1 MRPLRISIAGGS
13 IGGLTT
19 AVLLHEQG
27 HDVHVYERSTAA
39 LKARGAGIVVLPM
52 TERYFVEK
60 GLALGAADDEEPDVA
75 LTLTNWSYINEA
87 GDIIDEAATYNRFT
101 SWNTLYRA
109 LLDSF
114 PTERYHLASHVT
126 GTTPSDS
133 GVTVRVAGQPDHSC
147 DLLVGA
153 DGISST
159 VRDFVAP
166 DTPIEYSG
174 YVAWRG
180 TVLESDLSA
189 DAMQVFDDALVYQI
203 LDHSHILAY
212 AIPGPGDSIVPGER
226 ALNWVWYRNASPD
239 EYDELMTDRSGIAR
253 PLTMPPGLLQD
264 RFIDELRSEANRVL
278 APQLA
283 EVITKCADTFIQSIF
298 DMTAARFVRDRVLIQ
313 GDAASAIRPH
323 VAAGAAKACADA
335 WALRNQLAAHD
346 DLDAALEQW
355 EASQLTLARTVV
367 AKSAAMGRASQV
379 DGVMVPG
386 DANWRFGLSGPGA

>member
-1 MRPLRISIAGGS
+1 MRPLRISVAGGS

-27 HDVHVYERSTAA
+27 HDVHIYERSTAA
-39 LKARGAGIVVLPM
+39 LEARGAGIVVLPI

-60 GLALGAADDEEPDVA
+60 GRALGVADDEEPDVA

-87 GDIIDEAATYNRFT
+87 GDIIDEDATYNRFT

-109 LLDSF
+109 LLHSF
-114 PTERYHLASHVT
+114 PAERYHLSSHVT

-133 GVTVRVAGQPDHSC
+133 GVAVHVAGQADHSC

-180 TVLESDLSA
+180 TVLESDLSS
-189 DAMQVFDDALVYQI
+189 DAMNVFDDAMVYQV

-212 AIPGPGDSIVPGER
+212 AIPGPRDSIVPGER
-226 ALNWVWYRNASPD
+226 ALNWVWYRNAGPD
-239 EYDELMTDRSGIAR
+239 DYDELMTDRNGVVR

-264 RFIDELRSEANRVL
+264 RFIVDVRSEAERVL

-283 EVITKCADTFIQSIF
+283 EVITKCVDTFIQSIF
-298 DMTAARFVRDRVLIQ
+298 DMTAVRFVRDRVLIQ
-313 GDAASAIRPH
+313 GDAASALRPP
-323 VAAGAAKACADA
+323 VAAGAAQACADA
-335 WALRNQLAAHD
+335 WALRDQLAAHD

-355 EASQLTLARTVV
+355 EAGQLTLARTVV
-367 AKSAAMGRASQV
+367 EKSAAMGRASQV

-386 DANWRFGLSGPGA
+386 DHNWRFGLFGPGD